1 MPRRVTEW
9 QEESS
14 AVSGPLLVATGYH
27 ASWRGFFRDNFRRR
41 RTYQW
46 EGGEHGL
53 DLVLGEAGREQ
64 PGDQKTSPSWAKWTN
79 VHLHWQG
86 HTQMAAKFTKSSAPP
101 PKVNLTGKLDPS
113 QQAQL
118 LGQAGVQTDPA
129 AAQQPNEVEQE
140 QRLYGP
146 QGEAVIKTKRR
157 L

>member
-64 PGDQKTSPSWAKWTN
+64 P
-79 VHLHWQG
+79 V
-86 HTQMAAKFTKSSAPP
+86 
-101 PKVNLTGKLDPS
+101 
-113 QQAQL
+113 
-118 LGQAGVQTDPA
+118 VQPGIVFHRLRPA
-129 AAQQPNEVEQE
+129 A
-140 QRLYGP
+140 RLLLLLLLP
-146 QGEAVIKTKRR
+146 RE
-157 L
+157 